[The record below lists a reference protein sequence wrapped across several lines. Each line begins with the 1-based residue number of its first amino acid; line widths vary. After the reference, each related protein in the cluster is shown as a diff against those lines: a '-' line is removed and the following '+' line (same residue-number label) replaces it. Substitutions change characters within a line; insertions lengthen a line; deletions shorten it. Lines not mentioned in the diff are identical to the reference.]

1 MNSNAGITDILLS
14 HPASS
19 PALLPSLIVL
29 KTRGA
34 LTTATVLRRK
44 DWIRLWMGLISK
56 AIFCSSG
63 ISSRRGGQ
71 SRHLSVSGR
80 PKMIYLNSQSRFLN
94 TLFTLLEK

>member
-14 HPASS
+14 HPASL

-44 DWIRLWMGLISK
+44 DWIRLWMGLNK
-56 AIFCSSG
+56 QG
-63 ISSRRGGQ
+63 D
-71 SRHLSVSGR
+71 
-80 PKMIYLNSQSRFLN
+80 FL
-94 TLFTLLEK
+94 L